1 MISYS
6 VSPRDQVLV
15 KGDLFLSYANNM
27 GKNIDK
33 NISKNKSGKYKEK
46 LFDHDEQSAIDYF
59 KITSK
64 SVIQKKTEETSD
76 FIGNKIADKIR
87 KV

>member
-1 MISYS
+1 
-6 VSPRDQVLV
+6 
-15 KGDLFLSYANNM
+15 M

-33 NISKNKSGKYKEK
+33 NISKNKSGKYKQK

-64 SVIQKKTEETSD
+64 S
-76 FIGNKIADKIR
+76 GRRNW
-87 KV
+87 